1 LIQILDNKNPQM
13 AENILALQKAS
24 YQIEADLIGFP
35 KLPPMLENLED
46 IINSQE
52 TYDGYFAE
60 GVLAGILSYIIEG
73 DVLDIYKVAVH
84 PDFFKR
90 GIARQLLQE
99 IQQTEG
105 IASITVSTG
114 LKNIP
119 AVNLYTSMG
128 FCKVQEKE
136 VVKDLTIVCFEK
148 RLKGIIRPK

>member
-1 LIQILDNKNPQM
+1 MIQLLDNKNSET

-24 YQIEADLIGFP
+24 YQVEADLIGFP

-46 IINSQE
+46 IMGSQE
-52 TYDGYFAE
+52 TYYGYFVQ

-84 PDFFKR
+84 PDYFKR
-90 GIARQLLQE
+90 GIARQLLQK

-105 IASITVSTG
+105 IGKMMVSTG

-148 RLKGIIRPK
+148 QLAN